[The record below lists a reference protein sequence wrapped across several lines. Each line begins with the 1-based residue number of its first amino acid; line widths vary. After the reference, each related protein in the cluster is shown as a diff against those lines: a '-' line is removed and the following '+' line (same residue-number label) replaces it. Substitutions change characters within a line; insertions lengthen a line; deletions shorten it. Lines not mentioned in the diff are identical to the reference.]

1 MRAAPRAACGR
12 RRGPPAPPPRGFSG
26 VAVVA
31 CPHVYRSRSLGN
43 RLTATLAVAHPT
55 PGGTMIR
62 AAIPLSLVTAAVAL
76 PAAPA
81 PGEARARA
89 KGPCSGTWTD
99 ARGRVHEL
107 DGDAVT
113 YVARAEGTVSCE
125 GGSATGSGFLRY
137 RGDRLEFDFSEV
149 RGPGAAAISLQGEDG
164 GGAGGAAAVSE
175 DEDPAEIAEK
185 CGGEGVRQVGIRIH

>member
-1 MRAAPRAACGR
+1 
-12 RRGPPAPPPRGFSG
+12 
-26 VAVVA
+26 
-31 CPHVYRSRSLGN
+31 
-43 RLTATLAVAHPT
+43 
-55 PGGTMIR
+55 MIR

-76 PAAPA
+76 PAATAPA
-81 PGEARARA
+81 GDHGSSTFEGTCDFAGVLRQDPPLTNAPAHGEARARA

-137 RGDRLEFDFSEV
+137 RRDRLEFDFSEV

-185 CGGEGVRQVGIRIH
+185 CGGEGVRQVGIRIHLASPGISG